1 MAITQKACDA
11 VKIEREIE
19 LSHLERQFMKDI
31 AGANR
36 TKGASLANEICRN
49 YRREGMFFDELL
61 DAALKEDSK

>member
-1 MAITQKACDA
+1 
-11 VKIEREIE
+11 
-19 LSHLERQFMKDI
+19 MKDI

-61 DAALKEDSK
+61 DAALRED

>member
-1 MAITQKACDA
+1 M
-11 VKIEREIE
+11 KIEREIE

-61 DAALKEDSK
+61 DAAWKEDSK